1 MPVATKPDEAQ
12 PHSPAGSADGI
23 RIKDLSHAYRRGEER
38 IAALDKVNLDI
49 PAGQFVS
56 LIGASGC
63 GKTTLLDILS
73 GLQEQQTGRVLLA
86 GQPPAAGRRDT
97 VRMFARDAL
106 LPWRSAAG
114 NVDFALATRLDDAEE
129 RAERVRALLR
139 SVGLADFQDALP
151 AELSQGMRQRV
162 ALARTF
168 SLRSRFVMLDEPFG
182 ALDALT
188 KIALQAQLIE
198 LWRQVPA
205 STVVLV
211 THDLA
216 EAVALSDRVL
226 VLSPRPGRIVADL
239 AVDLPRP
246 RNIEALQSL
255 KEFHDLVAR
264 LWRILG
270 EAQQRRHSRKVQPSG
285 G

>member
-1 MPVATKPDEAQ
+1 MPLTREQKEA
-12 PHSPAGSADGI
+12 PPAAASGDGI
-23 RIKDLSHAYRRGEER
+23 HISSLSHEYRRDGTSVT
-38 IAALDKVNLDI
+38 ALHDINLDI

-56 LIGASGC
+56 LVGVSGC

-73 GLQEQQTGRVLLA
+73 GLLRQQTGQVLLA
-86 GQPPAAGRRDT
+86 GQPPTAGRQDSA
-97 VRMFARDAL
+97 RMFARDAL

-114 NVDFALATRLDDAEE
+114 NVDFALATRLDDADE
-129 RAERVRALLR
+129 RAERVRTLLC

-188 KIALQAQLIE
+188 KIALQDQLIE

-246 RNIEALQSL
+246 RNVRALQSH
-255 KEFHDLVAR
+255 EPFHELVAQ
-264 LWRILG
+264 LWGTLG
-270 EAQQRRHSRKVQPSG
+270 DAPG
-285 G
+285 AAFG

>member
-1 MPVATKPDEAQ
+1 MPLDRNRKDAP
-12 PHSPAGSADGI
+12 PAASDDGI
-23 RIKDLSHAYRRGEER
+23 HISGLSHEYRRDGAG
-38 IAALDKVNLDI
+38 IVALQDINLNI

-56 LIGASGC
+56 LVGVSGC

-73 GLQEQQTGRVLLA
+73 GLLVPQKGQVLLA
-86 GQPPAAGRRDT
+86 GQPPAAGRRDSA
-97 VRMFARDAL
+97 RMFARDAL
-106 LPWRSAAG
+106 LPWRTAAG
-114 NVDFALATRLDDAEE
+114 NVDFALATRLEDADE
-129 RAERVRALLR
+129 RAERVRTLLH

-188 KIALQAQLIE
+188 KIALQDQLIE
-198 LWRQVPA
+198 LWRKVPA

-216 EAVALSDRVL
+216 EAVALSDRVV
-226 VLSPRPGRIVADL
+226 VLSPRPGRIIADL
-239 AVDLPRP
+239 KIDLPRP
-246 RNIEALQSL
+246 RDVRALQSH
-255 KEFHDLVAR
+255 ETFHELVAQ
-264 LWRILG
+264 LWGTLVDAPRAAFG
-270 EAQQRRHSRKVQPSG
+270 
-285 G
+285 

>member
-1 MPVATKPDEAQ
+1 MPVATKPDEA
-12 PHSPAGSADGI
+12 PPRSPAGSADGI
-23 RIKDLSHAYRRGEER
+23 RIQDLSHEYRRGDER
-38 IAALDKVNLDI
+38 IAALDSINLNI
-49 PAGQFVS
+49 AAGQFVS

-73 GLQEQQTGRVLLA
+73 GLQERQTGRVLLA
-86 GQPPAAGRRDT
+86 GQPPEAGRRDT

-114 NVDFALATRLDDAEE
+114 NVDFALATRLNDADE
-129 RAERVRALLR
+129 RAARVHELLR
-139 SVGLADFQDALP
+139 SVGLEDFQDALP
-151 AELSQGMRQRV
+151 SELSQGMRQRV

-168 SLRSRFVMLDEPFG
+168 ALRSRFVMLDEPFG
-182 ALDALT
+182 ALDAMT
-188 KIALQAQLIE
+188 KIALQGQLID
-198 LWRQVPA
+198 LWAQVRA

-239 AVDLPRP
+239 GVDLPRP
-246 RNIEALQSL
+246 RNVEALQSL
-255 KEFHDLVAR
+255 KKFHDLVAR

-270 EAQQRRHSRKVQPSG
+270 EARTA
-285 G
+285 

>member
-1 MPVATKPDEAQ
+1 MDG
-12 PHSPAGSADGI
+12 SPLLDRNRKDAPPTPAAAGSGI
-23 RIKDLSHAYRRGEER
+23 HISGLSHEYRRDGAG
-38 IAALDKVNLDI
+38 IAALQDINLDI

-56 LIGASGC
+56 LVGVSGC

-73 GLQEQQTGRVLLA
+73 GLLAPQKGQVLLA
-86 GQPPAAGRRDT
+86 GQPPAAGRRDSA
-97 VRMFARDAL
+97 RMFARDAL
-106 LPWRSAAG
+106 LPWRTAAG
-114 NVDFALATRLDDAEE
+114 NVDFALATRLDDADE
-129 RAERVRALLR
+129 RAEQVCALLR
-139 SVGLADFQDALP
+139 SVGLAEFQDALP

-188 KIALQAQLIE
+188 KIALQDQLIE
-198 LWRQVPA
+198 LWQQVPA

-216 EAVALSDRVL
+216 EAVALSDRVV

-239 AVDLPRP
+239 KIDLPRP
-246 RNIEALQSL
+246 RNVRALQSH
-255 KEFHDLVAR
+255 ETFHELVAQ
-264 LWRILG
+264 LWGTLG
-270 EAQQRRHSRKVQPSG
+270 DAPG
-285 G
+285 TAFG

>member
-1 MPVATKPDEAQ
+1 MPLDRNQQDALPIPATPIGAN
-12 PHSPAGSADGI
+12 ADGI
-23 RIKDLSHAYRRGEER
+23 HISGLSHEYRRDGTSV
-38 IAALDKVNLDI
+38 AALHDINLDI

-56 LIGASGC
+56 LVGVSGC

-73 GLQEQQTGRVLLA
+73 GLLERQTGQVLLA
-86 GQPPAAGRRDT
+86 GQPPAAGRRDSA
-97 VRMFARDAL
+97 RMFARDAL
-106 LPWRSAAG
+106 LPWRTAAG
-114 NVDFALATRLDDAEE
+114 NVDFALATRLNDAAE
-129 RAERVRALLR
+129 RAERVLRLLR
-139 SVGLADFQDALP
+139 SVGLADFQDTLP

-188 KIALQAQLIE
+188 KIALQDQLIE
-198 LWRQVPA
+198 LWRQVPN

-216 EAVALSDRVL
+216 EAVALSDRVV

-239 AVDLPRP
+239 KIDLPRP
-246 RNIEALQSL
+246 RNVRALQSH
-255 KEFHDLVAR
+255 EAFHELVAQ
-264 LWRILG
+264 LWGTLG
-270 EAQQRRHSRKVQPSG
+270 DAPG
-285 G
+285 AAFG

>member
-1 MPVATKPDEAQ
+1 MPVATKPDEA
-12 PHSPAGSADGI
+12 PPRSPAASADGI
-23 RIKDLSHAYRRGEER
+23 QIKDLSHEYRRGEER
-38 IAALDKVNLDI
+38 IAALDNIDLDI

-56 LIGASGC
+56 LVGASGC

-73 GLQEQQTGRVLLA
+73 GLQERQTGRVLLA
-86 GQPPAAGRRDT
+86 GRPPAAGRRDT

-114 NVDFALATRLDDAEE
+114 NVDFALATRLDDAGE
-129 RAERVRALLR
+129 RTARVHELLR
-139 SVGLADFQDALP
+139 SVGLEGFQDALP

-168 SLRSRFVMLDEPFG
+168 ALRSRFVMLDEPFG
-182 ALDALT
+182 ALDAMT
-188 KIALQAQLIE
+188 KIALQGQLID
-198 LWRQVPA
+198 LWAQVAA

-226 VLSPRPGRIVADL
+226 VLSPRPGRVVADL
-239 AVDLPRP
+239 GVDLPRP
-246 RNIEALQSL
+246 RNVEALQSL
-255 KEFHDLVAR
+255 KAFHDLVAR
-264 LWRILG
+264 LWRTLG
-270 EAQQRRHSRKVQPSG
+270 EASG
-285 G
+285 AAFG

>member
-1 MPVATKPDEAQ
+1 MPLDRNQQDALPIPATPIGAN
-12 PHSPAGSADGI
+12 ADGI
-23 RIKDLSHAYRRGEER
+23 HISGLSHEYRRDGTGV
-38 IAALDKVNLDI
+38 AALQDINLDI

-56 LIGASGC
+56 LVGVSGC

-73 GLQEQQTGRVLLA
+73 GLLERQTGQVLLA
-86 GQPPAAGRRDT
+86 GQPPAAGRRDSA
-97 VRMFARDAL
+97 RMFARDAL
-106 LPWRSAAG
+106 LPWRTAAG
-114 NVDFALATRLDDAEE
+114 NVDFALATRLNDAAE
-129 RAERVRALLR
+129 RAERVLRLLR

-188 KIALQAQLIE
+188 KIALQDQLIE
-198 LWRQVPA
+198 LWRQVPN

-216 EAVALSDRVL
+216 EAVALSDRVV

-239 AVDLPRP
+239 KIDLPRP
-246 RNIEALQSL
+246 RNVRALQSH
-255 KEFHDLVAR
+255 EAFHELVAQ
-264 LWRILG
+264 LWGTLG
-270 EAQQRRHSRKVQPSG
+270 DAPG
-285 G
+285 AAFG